1 MSTSLPHLLRGRL
14 LREQNRYQEAE
25 AYFRQAIGADPDRP
39 ECYAELALCL
49 YAMDGRRKDALDA
62 IDNAIARDPDNDRN
76 HGLRSRILSQLKRG
90 REAVEAV
97 DRAIA
102 IEPDNS
108 FNYAAKAEAF
118 ASQNRWSDAEQAA
131 RQALTLDPDNE
142 HASNLLATLL
152 RLQGKQWESE
162 IAVEKLLADNPED
175 AHAHYNAGWA
185 ALQARDHKKA
195 EEHFRE
201 ALRIDADFE
210 AARDGLLESF
220 RARSGF
226 YRLYL
231 RYAFWM
237 QRFTEKSQFLL
248 IIGFLLIYNFG
259 RRLLASISPLLSGLF
274 IATYLGFVFWVWLAG
289 GIGSFFILLD
299 KSVRHALKRSEVLEG
314 IAIGGGLILA
324 LVIFIAGA
332 ILHHA
337 PLMIFGGL
345 IAASTIPASL
355 TFTNEQPNGQKLFGA
370 IWVGMLSIGLY
381 VLVSETARG
390 ANAYEDFSH
399 SSDTLIAI
407 AIIAGV
413 LTTWIGNVPS
423 LRMRTD

>member
-1 MSTSLPHLLRGRL
+1 MSNSLPHLQRGRL
-14 LREQNRYQEAE
+14 LREQSRHEEAE
-25 AYFRQAIGADPDRP
+25 AYFRQAIGADPDSA

-49 YAMDGRRKDALDA
+49 YSMEGRRRDALVA
-62 IDNAIARDPDNDRN
+62 IDDAIARDPDNDRN
-76 HGLRSRILSQLKRG
+76 HGLRSLILSQLKRG
-90 REAVEAV
+90 REAVEAA
-97 DRAIA
+97 DRAIS
-102 IEPDNS
+102 IEPDDS
-108 FNYAAKAEAF
+108 FNHAARAEAF
-118 ASQNRWSDAEQAA
+118 ASQNRWSEAEQAA

-142 HASNLLATLL
+142 HAGNLLATLL

-185 ALQARDHKKA
+185 ALQARDSRKA

-259 RRLLASISPLLSGLF
+259 RRLLATISPLLSGLF
-274 IATYLGFVFWVWLAG
+274 VATYLGFVFWVWLAS
-289 GIGSFFILLD
+289 GIGSFLILLD
-299 KSVRHALKRSEVLEG
+299 KSARHALKRSEVLEG
-314 IAIGGGLILA
+314 VAVGGGLILA
-324 LVIFIAGA
+324 LLVFVSGA
-332 ILHHA
+332 LLHQA
-337 PLMIFGGL
+337 PVMICGGL

-370 IWVGMLSIGLY
+370 IWIGMLAIGVY
-381 VLVSETARG
+381 VLIGETARG
-390 ANAYEDFSH
+390 ANAYKEFSH
-399 SSDTLIAI
+399 TSDTLIAI

-413 LTTWIGNVPS
+413 ITTWIGNVPS
-423 LRMRTD
+423 LRMRND